1 MTNSDGE
8 YYANLLRY
16 GNLVGYNKEYN
27 ILSKGAETKKLG
39 YEGMT
44 EEMIKLAK
52 LWIQDF
58 KGSNSFQ
65 ILETLKHLLIM
76 MEIMSTSPRK
86 KRRKVI
92 TLRNLDADLIE
103 IQTMGMM
110 IPLIKFDL
118 FLIYYNKILLRN

>member
-1 MTNSDGE
+1 
-8 YYANLLRY
+8 
-16 GNLVGYNKEYN
+16 
-27 ILSKGAETKKLG
+27 
-39 YEGMT
+39 
-44 EEMIKLAK
+44 MIKLAK

-65 ILETLKHLLIM
+65 ILETQKHLLIM

-92 TLRNLDADLIE
+92 TLRNLDADPIE

-118 FLIYYNKILLRN
+118 FLIYYSKILLRN

>member
-1 MTNSDGE
+1 
-8 YYANLLRY
+8 
-16 GNLVGYNKEYN
+16 
-27 ILSKGAETKKLG
+27 
-39 YEGMT
+39 
-44 EEMIKLAK
+44 MIKLAK

-65 ILETLKHLLIM
+65 ILETQKHLLIM

-92 TLRNLDADLIE
+92 TLRNLDADPIE

>member
-1 MTNSDGE
+1 
-8 YYANLLRY
+8 
-16 GNLVGYNKEYN
+16 
-27 ILSKGAETKKLG
+27 
-39 YEGMT
+39 
-44 EEMIKLAK
+44 MIKLAK

-65 ILETLKHLLIM
+65 ILETQKCLLIM

-92 TLRNLDADLIE
+92 TLRNLDADPIE